1 MFTFAHLSDPHLT
14 TLDHISWTTLLN
26 KRIMG
31 YVSWKTHRR
40 AEHRQEV
47 LDLLLASLLRHRL
60 DHIVITG
67 DLTHLGLPQ
76 EFQEARLWLDSLQ
89 QIAETTVIPGNH
101 EAYVRTSYESTLK
114 QWEPYFQ
121 SDVTQKIEHTGK
133 TREPFPSLRIR
144 GPVAFIGVSTACPTA
159 PFLATGRLD
168 GQQLEA
174 MTDIIRSL
182 QSQRLFKVLLIHHPP
197 LPHTVRWRKRLT
209 NTGQLRE
216 ALSRFP
222 VDLILH
228 GHSHKCALEFL
239 TTPDCRTPVIG
250 VPSAS
255 AKGEHPGDE
264 SQYCLFHLNREAD
277 AFNLSASLYSYVQKK
292 EEFIFSR
299 NLQLS

>member
-14 TLDHISWTTLLN
+14 SLDHISWTALLN

-31 YVSWKTHRR
+31 YVSWKTRRRDEHRR
-40 AEHRQEV
+40 EV
-47 LDLLLASLLRHRL
+47 LDLLQTSLLRHTL

-89 QIAETTVIPGNH
+89 TIADTTVIPGNH
-101 EAYVRTSYESTLK
+101 EAYVPTSYESTLK

-121 SDVTQKIEHTGK
+121 SDILHNGDHTGR
-133 TREPFPSLRIR
+133 TRGPFPSLRIR

-159 PFLATGRLD
+159 PFLATGNLD
-168 GQQLEA
+168 KRQLAE

-182 QSQRLFKVLLIHHPP
+182 RDRTLFKVLLIHHPP
-197 LPHTVRWRKRLT
+197 LPQTVRWRKRLT
-209 NTGQLRE
+209 NTEQLQE
-216 ALSRFP
+216 VLSRFP

-228 GHSHKCALEFL
+228 GHSHKCTLEFL
-239 TTPDCRTPVIG
+239 ATPGHRTPVVG

-255 AKGEHPGDE
+255 ARGEHPGDE
-264 SQYCLFHLNREAD
+264 SQYCLFHLTRKAD
-277 AFNLSASLYSYVQKK
+277 AFTLSASLYSYVQKQ
-292 EEFIFSR
+292 ETFLFSR
-299 NLQLS
+299 NLHLS